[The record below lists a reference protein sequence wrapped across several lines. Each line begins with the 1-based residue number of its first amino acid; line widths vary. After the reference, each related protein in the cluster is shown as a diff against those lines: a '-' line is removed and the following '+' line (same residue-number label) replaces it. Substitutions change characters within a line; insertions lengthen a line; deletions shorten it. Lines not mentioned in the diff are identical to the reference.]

1 MPQPLASTLN
11 LRAGDTRAN
20 AAILPIGSGGKISY
34 FTQSG
39 TNLLADIAGFYLS

>member
-1 MPQPLASTLN
+1 VTWPLAS
-11 LRAGDTRAN
+11 RFCPA

-39 TNLLADIAGFYLS
+39 TNLLADIAGFDLS